1 MAPSP
6 KLTAAEW
13 RAIAAVLPR
22 PGGVGR
28 APRTIGAERR
38 IDGTTKTLRFPDLG
52 VTLNLTKEQVYMLE
66 VYDPKSNH

>member
-1 MAPSP
+1 VSAGP
-6 KLTAAEW
+6 
-13 RAIAAVLPR
+13 
-22 PGGVGR
+22 
-28 APRTIGAERR
+28 PRTIGAERR

>member
-1 MAPSP
+1 MPPSC
-6 KLTAAEW
+6 LDL
-13 RAIAAVLPR
+13 AVSAGP
-22 PGGVGR
+22 
-28 APRTIGAERR
+28 PRTIGAERR